1 MYNICEVVKVARKYT
16 DEFKLRVVN
25 DYYESDMGVRA
36 IARKYGLPSKNYI
49 NNWEEQLKRKGLL
62 PEDAGKRN
70 KTAGPS
76 SNSLNV
82 ENTKTPREKELEL
95 EIMHLNARIEYFE
108 SLDHIKP
115 FIAKKK

>member
-1 MYNICEVVKVARKYT
+1 MNKKYT
-16 DEFKLRVVN
+16 DDFKLLVVN

-62 PEDAGKRN
+62 PKDAKKQN

-76 SNSLNV
+76 SNSLKV
-82 ENTKTPREKELEL
+82 ENTKTPRERELEL
-95 EIMHLNARIEYFE
+95 EIMRLNARIEYFE
-108 SLDHIKP
+108 SLDYIKP
-115 FIAKKK
+115 FIAKKN

>member
-1 MYNICEVVKVARKYT
+1 MARKYT

-62 PEDAGKRN
+62 SEDAGKPN

-76 SNSLNV
+76 ANSLNL

-95 EIMHLNARIEYFE
+95 EIMRLNARIEYFE

-115 FIAKKK
+115 FIAKKKLK